1 MNRIHSNDYRIEA
14 FEINKIRL
22 PGFDNKR
29 YIQNNVCDE
38 LALDSYN

>member
-14 FEINKIRL
+14 FEINKISL